1 MLLRFILMA
10 VLFVTAGLAEVHTL
24 TLQEAINLA
33 LKQNP
38 EVVMA
43 RLDEQHARDA
53 VRIAKDPFTPK
64 VYGGSGDAYTY
75 GYPNSIG
82 GSAPAIF
89 EARTNMSLFNR
100 QQSFQLAAAREGVRG
115 AAIDTQ
121 SKNEDIAFRTASL
134 FLDARQA
141 ARAAKSIGAEV
152 EGLERVAEATRT
164 RVGEGREIPLESK
177 RAALNLARAKQ
188 RAEAYAADEEYAES
202 TLAIVLGFP
211 AGDRVVTNDDEIKH
225 TLVPESEQAAV
236 STALENSREVHRLE
250 SQLQV
255 RTLDLR
261 GYKSARYP
269 VVDLVAQYS
278 LLSKYDYQQF
288 FNKFQRN
295 NAQLG
300 VSITVPLLVG
310 GGAKGYVGEAE
321 VDIEKMR
328 AQMNETRNRISV
340 DTSKTYNDVKRAES
354 GMEVARLDLDVAREQ
369 VTVFLAQL
377 QEGRVTRSTVDEARL
392 TEQDKW
398 IAYYEAQNTVEKAR
412 LSLLRQTGT
421 ILAALK

>member
-1 MLLRFILMA
+1 MLLRLILMA
-10 VLFVTAGLAEVHTL
+10 VLVVTAGFAEVHTL
-24 TLQEAINLA
+24 TLQQAVNLA

-43 RLDEQHARDA
+43 RLDEQHAREA

-89 EARTNMSLFNR
+89 ETKTNMSLFNR
-100 QQSFQLAAAREGVRG
+100 QQSFQLAAARENVRG

-121 SKNEDIAFRTASL
+121 SKNEEIAFRTASL

-141 ARAAKSIGAEV
+141 ARAAKSVGAEM
-152 EGLERVAEATRT
+152 EGLERVAEATQT
-164 RVGEGREIPLESK
+164 RVSEGREIPLESK

-211 AGDRVVTNDDEIKH
+211 AGDRVATNDDEIKRA
-225 TLVPESEQAAV
+225 LVPESEHAAV
-236 STALENSREVHRLE
+236 SAALENSREVRRLE

-255 RTLDLR
+255 RVLDLR

-328 AQMNETRNRISV
+328 AQMNETRNRVSV
-340 DTSKTYNDVKRAES
+340 DTAKTFNDVKRAES

-369 VTVFLAQL
+369 VTVLLAQL
-377 QEGRVTRSTVDEARL
+377 QEGRVTRSSVDEARL

>member
-1 MLLRFILMA
+1 LLRFIYIA
-10 VLFVTAGLAEVHTL
+10 VLVVTAGFAEVHTL
-24 TLQEAINLA
+24 TLQEAVNLA

-43 RLDEQHARDA
+43 RLDEQHAREA
-53 VRIAKDPFTPK
+53 VRVAKDPFTPK

-89 EARTNMSLFNR
+89 EAKTNMSLFNR
-100 QQSFQLAAAREGVRG
+100 QQSYQLAAARQSVRG

-134 FLDARQA
+134 FLDVRQA
-141 ARAAKSIGAEV
+141 ARAAKSVGAEV
-152 EGLERVAEATRT
+152 EGLERVAEATQT
-164 RVGEGREIPLESK
+164 RVSEGREIPIESK
-177 RAALNLARAKQ
+177 RAALNLARARQ
-188 RAEAYAADEEYAES
+188 RAQAYAADEEYAES

-211 AGDRVVTNDDEIKH
+211 AGDRVVTNDEEMKRA
-225 TLVPESEQAAV
+225 LVPESEQAAV
-236 STALENSREVHRLE
+236 SAALENSREVRRLE

-255 RTLDLR
+255 RMLDLR
-261 GYKSARYP
+261 GYKSARLP

-295 NAQLG
+295 NVQLG
-300 VSITVPLLVG
+300 VSVTIPLLVG
-310 GGAKGYVGEAE
+310 AGAKGYAGEAE

-328 AQMNETRNRISV
+328 AQMNETRNRVSV
-340 DTSKTYNDVKRAES
+340 DTSKTFNDVKRAES
-354 GMEVARLDLDVAREQ
+354 GVEVARLDLDVAREQ
-369 VTVFLAQL
+369 VTVLLAQL

-392 TEQDKW
+392 VEQDKW
-398 IAYYEAQNTVEKAR
+398 IAYYEAQNTVEKTR
-412 LSLLRQTGT
+412 LNLLRQTGT